1 MSQWLYAGMTKA
13 GLAVEL
19 IETRHLRVAFKTM
32 PVKTDKKDA
41 RGIAQLMRLGCFRSG
56 CGLWRKGISR
66 HFEPACFQ
74 ILLHQPFRQED
85 HAPFPTRPPGAEVSR
100 DPAAQIHIQADIR
113 TTLVVFW
120 TVEAPSSPVNPTSEP
135 RTGSEHY
142 TMPSGLRFAVYY
154 RETSFLLPVRS
165 IILAS
170 WQLIVRRICVVRAL
184 SSKPSKLG
192 LRQPRWVQS
201 RKIAR
206 KAARPI

>member
-1 MSQWLYAGMTKA
+1 MALCGNDEGGSGGRADRDAPPARGVQDDAGEDGQEGCAGHRAVDAAWLLQIGVRTLAERYFLPLRA
-13 GLAVEL
+13 GLL
-19 IETRHLRVAFKTM
+19 SN
-32 PVKTDKKDA
+32 PPP
-41 RGIAQLMRLGCFRSG
+41 
-56 CGLWRKGISR
+56 
-66 HFEPACFQ
+66 PA
-74 ILLHQPFRQED
+74 IPAERPG
-85 HAPFPTRPPGAEVSR
+85 PFPTRPPGAEASR

-135 RTGSEHY
+135 QTGSEHY
-142 TMPSGLRFAVYY
+142 TMPSGLRFAVYC

-170 WQLIVRRICVVRAL
+170 WQLIVRRVCVVRAL